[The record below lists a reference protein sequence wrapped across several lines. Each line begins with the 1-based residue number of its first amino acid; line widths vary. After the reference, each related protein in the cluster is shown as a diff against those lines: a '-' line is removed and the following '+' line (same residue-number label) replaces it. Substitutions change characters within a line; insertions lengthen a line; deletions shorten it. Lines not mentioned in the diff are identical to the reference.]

1 MKVYLNSE
9 GVIVQVVPSIIKR
22 GSTVTDFEVE
32 APFSAAVITVR
43 FILRSGTTDPLPLPR
58 VSSVSSPGLNVWSAK
73 LPYAVTEYAGT
84 VGYEIEVQDGDG
96 YVNTATLG
104 TLTITPRAV
113 PTLPPT
119 PDEDAWTQMIGYLNK
134 IYDAVANGADTS
146 ELETAISEL
155 RNWVTDFEERR
166 SITDSDTST
175 VYEMIAS
182 TLHDRLKELIENG
195 QTVANGSAMGLMY
208 VSEIPYLRLW
218 ASMLINEGMISGG
231 SVQSDEILELTGGK
245 HIRFTT
251 DEEMAP
257 ILAMLQAY
265 TNGEIK
271 GGSSVWIGAGE
282 PPDDSYDLWID
293 TDETVGGFV
302 ISVNG
307 QTGEITLTAEDV
319 EADPAGTAATVQ
331 TNLDTHA
338 SNTSNPH
345 GVTKT
350 QVGLGNVDNVKQYSA
365 SNPPP
370 YPVTSVN
377 GQTGAAVLD
386 ADGVGARPTTWTPT
400 ASEVGADPAGTAS
413 SAVSTHNT
421 ATDAHSDIRLLIDA
435 ITVPTKLS
443 ELSGDSTHRTVTDA
457 EKTAWNGKSDFSGRY
472 GDLEDKPSIPDKAN
486 CVYYIVGTGTAA
498 GTWIGEHSDIAE
510 YYEGLMI
517 AYKIGIA
524 GLSAGTTLN
533 INNLGAIPVVRN
545 VSTAIST
552 AYAVQSVINLTYTVD
567 TSGTAYWK
575 ISDYDSNTRNTVGDY
590 NLTDTK
596 LYLIGSKTVD
606 ASSTSSYAQSY
617 ANDSCYIGADNHLY
631 SGGEKVVTGDVV
643 TSLNGATGAVELTS
657 ETWEFELEE
666 DGTTVTKKVVLLDD

>member
-1 MKVYLNSE
+1 MKVYLNAE
-9 GVIVQVVPSIIKR
+9 GAIVQVVPSIIKR

-32 APFSAAVITVR
+32 APFSAAAISVR
-43 FILRSGTTDPLPLPR
+43 FTLRTGTTDPLLLTR
-58 VSSVSSPGLNVWSAK
+58 VSAVSSPGLNVWTAK

-84 VGYEIEVQDGDG
+84 VAYEIEVQDGEG
-96 YVNTATLG
+96 YVIKSTRG
-104 TLTITPRAV
+104 TLTITPGAV
-113 PTLPPT
+113 PTLPST
-119 PDEDAWTQMIGYLNK
+119 PDADAWTQMIGYLNK

-155 RNWVTDFEERR
+155 QNWVTDFEERR

-175 VYEMIAS
+175 VYEMIAGA
-182 TLHDRLKELIENG
+182 LHDRLKELIENG

-218 ASMLINEGMISGG
+218 ASMLINEGMISGD
-231 SVQSDEILELTGGK
+231 SVQSEEILELTGGK

-251 DEEMAP
+251 DEEMEP

-319 EADPAGTAATVQ
+319 EADPAGTA
-331 TNLDTHA
+331 
-338 SNTSNPH
+338 
-345 GVTKT
+345 
-350 QVGLGNVDNVKQYSA
+350 
-365 SNPPP
+365 
-370 YPVTSVN
+370 
-377 GQTGAAVLD
+377 
-386 ADGVGARPTTWTPT
+386 
-400 ASEVGADPAGTAS
+400 S

-421 ATDAHSDIRLLIDA
+421 ATAAHSDIRLLIDGLTSRLNALADSDDTTLDQLSELVAYIKANRELIESVTTSKVNVSDIVNDLITNVSTKPLSAAQGVTLKALIDA

-457 EKTAWNGKSDFSGRY
+457 EKNAWNAKSDFSGSY
-472 GDLEDKPSIPDKAN
+472 DDLEDKPSIPDKAN

-524 GLSAGTTLN
+524 GLSTGTTLN

-643 TSLNGATGAVELTS
+643 TSLNGATGAVELTT
-657 ETWEFELEE
+657 EEWTFELE
-666 DGTTVTKKVVLLDD
+666 DGSTVTKAVLLG

>member
-1 MKVYLNSE
+1 MQYGLLKEDYFQWDT
-9 GVIVQVVPSIIKR
+9 GQR
-22 GSTVTDFEVE
+22 VE
-32 APFSAAVITVR
+32 LYP
-43 FILRSGTTDPLPLPR
+43 
-58 VSSVSSPGLNVWSAK
+58 
-73 LPYAVTEYAGT
+73 
-84 VGYEIEVQDGDG
+84 DGDDEITELHMYNNRIG
-96 YVNTATLG
+96 GLALVMEVKTDENGTLYADIPDLLFRLAGRIIFWRVVSNEDGTSTKEEYDGINVIPRAKPSDYVYTAPDVLNYKELLALYDTLTREYQELLQKIADGTLG
-104 TLTITPRAV
+104 GKCIHIG
-113 PTLPPT
+113 
-119 PDEDAWTQMIGYLNK
+119 PDEPEDK
-134 IYDAVANGADTS
+134 
-146 ELETAISEL
+146 
-155 RNWVTDFEERR
+155 
-166 SITDSDTST
+166 
-175 VYEMIAS
+175 
-182 TLHDRLKELIENG
+182 
-195 QTVANGSAMGLMY
+195 
-208 VSEIPYLRLW
+208 
-218 ASMLINEGMISGG
+218 SM
-231 SVQSDEILELTGGK
+231 
-245 HIRFTT
+245 
-251 DEEMAP
+251 
-257 ILAMLQAY
+257 
-265 TNGEIK
+265 
-271 GGSSVWIGAGE
+271 
-282 PPDDSYDLWID
+282 LWID

-319 EADPAGTAATVQ
+319 GADPAGSAATVQ

-345 GVTKT
+345 AVTKT

-386 ADGVGARPTTWTPT
+386 ADGVGARPSTWTPT

-421 ATDAHSDIRLLIDA
+421 ATAAHSDIRLLIDGLTSRLNALADSDDTTLDQLSELVAYIKANRELIESVTTSKVNVSDIVNDLITNVSTKPLSAAQGVALKALIDA

-457 EKTAWNGKSDFSGRY
+457 EKTAWNAKSDFSGSY
-472 GDLEDKPSIPDKAN
+472 DDLKDKPSIPDKAN

-524 GLSAGTTLN
+524 GLSTGTTLN

-666 DGTTVTKKVVLLDD
+666 DGSTVTKKVLLA